1 MKKYSHKKIE
11 GKWQKAW
18 AKTDLFA
25 AEDDSAKPKYYCLIE
40 FPYPSG
46 DGLHVGHVRSQTAL
60 DIIARKKRMQG
71 FNVLYPIGWDAFGL
85 PTENFAIKTGK
96 HPTLVTKE
104 NIKTFKRQIKSL
116 GISFDWSREVNTT
129 DPNYYKWTQWIF
141 LQLLKHD
148 LAYKKKMPINWC
160 PKCKIGLANEEVI
173 DGKCERCGAVSERRE
188 LEQWMLKIT
197 AYADRLIE
205 DLETV
210 DYLEKIKTQ
219 QIDWI
224 GRSYGAE
231 IEFSIKNFSEKIKVF
246 TTRPDTLA
254 GATFLVLSPEHE
266 LIRQIT
272 ADSQS
277 KEIFDYIFEAKRKSE
292 KERADLQKEKTGVFT
307 GAFAINPL
315 TGKEM
320 PIYCADYVLA
330 TYGTGAIMAVPA
342 HDERDFAFAKKY
354 AISIIPVI
362 NPELIPEND
371 SMFFPIGLGFDL
383 TDARNINEKKL
394 NRLNERIEMLKLG
407 NICFTGAG
415 TLINSGDFDGLA
427 FKTAEEK
434 ITAWL
439 EENKIGKK
447 TVNYHLRDWVFSRQ
461 HYWGEPIPVVY
472 CEKCGMVPL
481 PESELPLKLPM
492 VEKYEPTET
501 GESPLAAI
509 TDWVNTK
516 CPACG
521 GFAKRETD
529 TMPNWAGSSWY
540 FLRYIDCENKNS
552 LVDFEKAKYWLP
564 VDLYNGG
571 MEHTTLHLL
580 YSRFW
585 NKFLYDIGAV
595 PVSEPYQKRVS
606 HGMILAPDGQKMSK
620 SRGNV
625 INPDE
630 IVAEFGADVLRLY
643 EMFMGPYDQP
653 VAWDLNGVR
662 GLRRFV
668 EKIYNFEKWIDA
680 NDSATVILLNKT
692 IKKITDD
699 IDALHFNTS
708 ISAMMIFVNQI
719 ALTGCTKSLFKRFAQ
734 ILSPFAPHLA
744 EELWS
749 NLGESDSVFKSV
761 WPTYDEN
768 LLAAEKID
776 IVVQVNGKLRDKIS
790 VDADADE
797 ESIKSFCMESEKVKS
812 FIAGNEIKKVIYVKG
827 RLVNIVL

>member
-1 MKKYSHKKIE
+1 MKKYSHKKVE
-11 GKWQKAW
+11 SRWQKFW
-18 AKTDLFA
+18 EKNKLFA
-25 AEDDSAKPKYYCLIE
+25 AEDESAKPKYYCLIE

-96 HPTLVTKE
+96 HPTVVTKE

-116 GISFDWSREVNTT
+116 GISFDWSREIDTT

-173 DGKCERCGAVSERRE
+173 DNKCERCGTGTERRE
-188 LEQWMLKIT
+188 IEQWMLKIT

-210 DYLEKIKTQ
+210 DFLEKIKTQ
-219 QIDWI
+219 QINWI

-231 IEFSIKNFSEKIKVF
+231 IDFNVDGKTDSIRVF
-246 TTRPDTLA
+246 TTRPDTLF

-266 LIRQIT
+266 LIRKIT
-272 ADSQS
+272 TEAQAEAVFRYCD
-277 KEIFDYIFEAKRKSE
+277 EAKRKSDL
-292 KERADLQKEKTGVFT
+292 ERTELNKEKSGVFT
-307 GAFAINPL
+307 GAYAINPA
-315 TGKEM
+315 TNKQM
-320 PIYCADYVLA
+320 PIYVADYVLT

-354 AISIIPVI
+354 DLPVI
-362 NPELIPEND
+362 EVISSPD
-371 SMFFPIGLGFDL
+371 
-383 TDARNINEKKL
+383 KK
-394 NRLNERIEMLKLG
+394 EGECWSGSGKMV
-407 NICFTGAG
+407 
-415 TLINSGDFDGLA
+415 NSGEFDGLDSEIA
-427 FKTAEEK
+427 GEKIIALLEEK
-434 ITAWL
+434 Q
-439 EENKIGKK
+439 IGKK

-472 CEKCGMVPL
+472 CEKCGMVAL

-492 VEKYEPTET
+492 VERYEPTET

-516 CPACG
+516 CPTCG
-521 GFAKRETD
+521 GPAKRETD

-540 FLRYIDCENKNS
+540 FLRYIDPENKEA
-552 LVDFEKAKYWLP
+552 LVDFNKANYWLP

-630 IVAEFGADVLRLY
+630 IVTEFGADVLRLY
-643 EMFMGPYDQP
+643 EMFMGPYDQA

-662 GLRRFV
+662 GVRRFV
-668 EKIYNFEKWIDA
+668 EKIYHFDKWIDA
-680 NDSATVILLNKT
+680 DAPETITLLHKT
-692 IKKITDD
+692 IKKLTED
-699 IDALHFNTS
+699 IDERRFNTAV
-708 ISAMMIFVNQI
+708 SAMMIFVNQI
-719 ALTGCTKSLFKRFAQ
+719 SETGCTKKLFKQFTQ
-734 ILSPFAPHLA
+734 IMSPFAPHLA
-744 EELWS
+744 EELWA
-749 NLGESDSVFKSV
+749 NLEESDSVFRSV
-761 WPTYDEN
+761 WPKYDES
-768 LLAAEKID
+768 LLTSARIEIM
-776 IVVQVNGKLRDKIS
+776 VQVNGKLRDRVS
-790 VDADADE
+790 VDASADE
-797 ESIKSFCMESEKVKS
+797 ETVKKLCLESEKTKTFV
-812 FIAGNEIKKVIYVKG
+812 AGNEIKKVIYVKG
-827 RLVNIVL
+827 RLINIVV